1 MLYEGDPK
9 PTRAIYDL
17 LVQCLSTSGDTPDSF
32 ELHEDLRDVYKM
44 LSTQDPELI
53 AGLSRLQYEGMIS
66 SEGKL
71 YLFVLFTVARTIGPY
86 NLTEIRSA
94 FVSRNCDFV
103 EIRRK
108 LDGIMMD
115 ARLKVF
121 LQDMVEQVSAVQKTT

>member
-1 MLYEGDPK
+1 MFYEGDPK
-9 PTRAIYDL
+9 PTRAIYEL
-17 LVQCLSTSGDTPDSF
+17 LVKCLNVSDDNPDSF
-32 ELHEDLRDVYKM
+32 DLHEDLRDVYKM

-53 AGLSRLQYEGMIS
+53 AGLSRLQHDGMIS

-86 NLTEIRSA
+86 NLAEIRSA

-108 LDGIMMD
+108 LDGTMMD
-115 ARLKVF
+115 ATLKVF
-121 LQDMVEQVSAVQKTT
+121 LQDIVQQVSALQKTT